1 MMAQY
6 SRQVNMDMENTEER
20 ALSPTCEVISNEAG
34 YDEFNLWL

>member
-6 SRQVNMDMENTEER
+6 SRQVNMDMENTEDR

-34 YDEFNLWL
+34 YERSNLWS